1 MLDYAQL
8 SAGRFRK
15 FLRRFD
21 LIKSINE
28 TVGIMKFK
36 ANELGIKINI
46 NLAELFQTEYTIK
59 QSLLINL

>member
-21 LIKSINE
+21 LIKSIKDV
-28 TVGIMKFK
+28 VGIMLFK

-46 NLAELFQTEYTIK
+46 NLAELFQTECTIG
-59 QSLLINL
+59 